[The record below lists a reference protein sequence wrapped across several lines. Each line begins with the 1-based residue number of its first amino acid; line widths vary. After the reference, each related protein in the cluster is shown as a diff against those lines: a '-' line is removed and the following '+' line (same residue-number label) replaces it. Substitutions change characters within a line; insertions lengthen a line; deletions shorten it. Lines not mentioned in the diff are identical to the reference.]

1 MYVTE
6 TQVYCVE
13 DAENSLVMVGKMV
26 DTIVASVVAR
36 KSVSAAPTCA
46 KKSRTVEILGPV
58 TEGSTTNVE
67 LESCLSADWEYL
79 RGSRTA
85 FVGSTIEVFA
95 KSFDF
100 SRELGMVSWLPHGA
114 STSDS
119 S

>member
-1 MYVTE
+1 M
-6 TQVYCVE
+6 
-13 DAENSLVMVGKMV
+13 
-26 DTIVASVVAR
+26 
-36 KSVSAAPTCA
+36 
-46 KKSRTVEILGPV
+46 

-114 STSDS
+114 STSCVVDMGHRSNRLGSGGVEWIPERCLRHTDS